1 MPAPDEVLIGVR
13 ENSVVDPY
21 WLENGVLKYV
31 GRCLDCGHQVFV
43 KPSAWELFSDWDH
56 DPKVICD
63 MCDARDPALFGAT
76 QGL

>member
-13 ENSVVDPY
+13 EGSSLDRY
-21 WLENGVLKYV
+21 MFERGVLKYA

-63 MCDARDPALFGAT
+63 MCNARDPALFDT
-76 QGL
+76 VQGL